1 MATILSTWEQSA
13 QYDPLNPNQKTYVY
27 YTGVP
32 GGYGSFYYNR
42 APTTATLSGAL
53 GAALPDWAT
62 ASIVGLVGVAVG
74 FLGWKYAG
82 PPIRRKLGLSGH
94 RRNRRKAAP
103 KSQRENGR
111 RRR

>member
-42 APTTATLSGAL
+42 VPTTATLSGAL
-53 GAALPDWAT
+53 GVSTLPDWAQ
-62 ASIVGLVGVAVG
+62 AGLVGLAGLAIG
-74 FLGWKYAG
+74 FIGWRFAG
-82 PPIRRKLGLSGH
+82 PPIKRKLGLSGA
-94 RRNRRKAAP
+94 RR
-103 KSQRENGR
+103 GR
-111 RRR
+111 R